1 LRHFLLNLKFQRV
14 LVLKKAMEV
23 ADSTEREVAK
33 AALAKIEILPGPDL
47 ILPVEKIKFDGTGM
61 NRI

>member
-1 LRHFLLNLKFQRV
+1 
-14 LVLKKAMEV
+14 MEV